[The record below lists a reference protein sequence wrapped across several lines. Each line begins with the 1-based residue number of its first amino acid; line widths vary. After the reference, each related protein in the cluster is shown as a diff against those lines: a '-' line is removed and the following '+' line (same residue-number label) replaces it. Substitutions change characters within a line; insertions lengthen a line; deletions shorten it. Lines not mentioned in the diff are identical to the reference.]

1 MINKLSFEYN
11 GNNIHFD
18 AQKPIDISIPL
29 KEGDNNVNCFR
40 AEPALFET
48 IRFSDFTGS
57 VKQGGTC
64 NYKKVQIT
72 PHGNGTHTE
81 CYGHISPDESATIN
95 NCLKEFIFFAELI
108 SIAPQKQDN
117 ADRIITFEDFKATMD
132 DKHPQSYG
140 RGKPEALIIRTLPNS
155 EAKKRCQYSGT
166 NPPYLDPE
174 ICRYLF
180 SINVK
185 HLLIDLPSV
194 DKEDD
199 GGMLKAHHEFWQPEG
214 EIRKDCTITELI
226 YVEDNIMDGQYLL
239 NLQITSIE
247 SDASPSKPILYKLSI

>member
-11 GNNIHFD
+11 GKKFHFD
-18 AQKPIDISIPL
+18 PQKPIDISIPL
-29 KEGDNNVNCFR
+29 REGDNNVNSFR
-40 AEPALFET
+40 AEPVLFET
-48 IRFSDFTGS
+48 IRSGDFTGS
-57 VKQGGTC
+57 VKEGGPC

-117 ADRIITFEDFKATMD
+117 GDRIITFEDFKEAMD
-132 DKHPQSYG
+132 DKH
-140 RGKPEALIIRTLPNS
+140 PEALIIRTLPNS
-155 EAKKRCQYSGT
+155 EAKKSCQYSGT

-174 ICRYLF
+174 ICRYLC

-199 GGMLKAHHEFWQPEG
+199 GGILKAHHEFWQLEN

-226 YVEDNIMDGQYLL
+226 YVEDNITDGQYLL
-239 NLQITSIE
+239 NLQIISME